1 MTPHQVEQAASW
13 QARLLSEHCSEHDRA
28 RFADWLGESEAHHQ
42 AYGLVS
48 QIWMSGSFAE
58 QKPARK
64 ISRRAALSCGALF
77 GALTLFGP
85 SGADAR
91 EFRTGRHERR
101 HLALDTMDIDMDACS
116 AVICGP
122 SRHQMTIGNGRYA
135 LAFREDQAGFRCCG
149 WSVSG
154 GRGRYAL
161 EISDRAMQ
169 LAVLEGGLSLSGH
182 GQRRLALGEGQALSF
197 DRLTQRSVVAA
208 ARPDEIMAWREGR
221 ALFRNT
227 PLDQA
232 VAEMAR
238 YSDRPVII
246 LSPSLARLRISGVF
260 HTQDPARF
268 FKALAHLLPLRV
280 RFGPTQIEIVK
291 L

>member
-13 QARLLSEHCSEHDRA
+13 QARLLSDQCSEQDRA
-28 RFADWLGESEAHHQ
+28 RFADWLHECEAHHQ
-42 AYGLVS
+42 AYSLVS
-48 QIWMSGSFAE
+48 QIWKTGSFSRRE
-58 QKPARK
+58 TSRRVT
-64 ISRRAALSCGALF
+64 RRAALSCGALL
-77 GALTLFGP
+77 GAFTLFGP

-101 HLALDTMDIDMDACS
+101 HLALDMMDIEMDACS
-116 AVICGP
+116 ALICGP

-135 LAFREDQAGFRCCG
+135 LAFREDHAVFRCCG

-161 EISDRAMQ
+161 DVSDRIMQ
-169 LAVLEGGLSLSGH
+169 VAVLEGGLSLSGH
-182 GQRRLALGEGQALSF
+182 GQQHLALAEGQELRF
-197 DRLTQRSVVAA
+197 DRLTRHGTVAA
-208 ARPDEIMAWREGR
+208 VRSDDVLAWREGR

-238 YSDRPVII
+238 YSDKPVLI
-246 LSPSLARLRISGVF
+246 LSPSLARLRISGMF
-260 HTQDPARF
+260 HTQDPTRF

-280 RFGPTQIEIVK
+280 TFGPTQIEIVK